1 MATLREHIDRINEEI
16 PIIRLLADLGYD
28 VRPDGDYREQQ
39 FSCDLHGDGLDR
51 KPSARAYPDSGSWYC
66 FACDVARDAIDT
78 VRARENLG
86 FREAIRWLE
95 KEYDLP
101 PLPWSDSQAA
111 EPETVTRPDVG
122 YHGKTLDEVLRVL
135 AVELQELTQSRTVPM
150 DTLLGFW
157 EAGDKVA
164 YQVRE
169 GLMDEATG
177 KQVVRVL
184 LERLDRTW
192 QVGPDD

>member
-1 MATLREHIDRINEEI
+1 MATLRDHIDRIHEEI
-16 PIIRLLADLGYD
+16 PIVRLLADLGYD
-28 VRPDGDYREQQ
+28 VRPDGDFREQQ

-78 VRARENLG
+78 VRAREDLG

-95 KEYDLP
+95 KEYGLP
-101 PLPWSDSQAA
+101 PLPWEDDTPKPEQPKPQVYSGAKSLAEVFQILAA
-111 EPETVTRPDVG
+111 ELEQMTIDR
-122 YHGKTLDEVLRVL
+122 K
-135 AVELQELTQSRTVPM
+135 VPM

-164 YQVRE
+164 YQV
-169 GLMDEATG
+169 GQGQMAEATG
-177 KQVVRVL
+177 KQVVRAL

-192 QVGPDD
+192 QGDPDG